1 MTKLTNKTPITLP
14 GLFLLLIICL
24 IVAVCNKKA
33 DFTTA
38 EQTIETLL
46 AQDKEATFTGHTY
59 IKLSEN
65 NEVLIMQYKNDPATI
80 ETIFVLALEQ
90 KNKMTIQAGD
100 LGLSTAHY
108 YKDKKAVVLHAA
120 DNTLYFI
127 GLNEASSDTKLDRI
141 KASPT
146 LAGSLQT
153 TVKGFGLSMIKGK
166 WDANTLLNEN
176 KKYIFNLIAL
186 ANKEK
191 GMTAT
196 QKTAVAADE
205 PIKCTS
211 GGPGSLSCSTVISGS
226 NGCSVTC
233 STGYFAC
240 CASSTN
246 NCFCVPGNAQPQFA
260 QCGGLGWTG
269 PTTCAAPYECKK
281 MNDYYFQCL

>member
-1 MTKLTNKTPITLP
+1 MTKLTNKTPLTFS
-14 GLFLLLIICL
+14 GLFLLVIVCL
-24 IVAVCNKKA
+24 TVAVCNKKA

-46 AQDKEATFTGHTY
+46 AQEEEATFTGHTY
-59 IKLSEN
+59 VKLSEN

-108 YKDKKAVVLHAA
+108 YKDKRAVVLHAA
-120 DNTLYFI
+120 DNTLHFI
-127 GLNEASSDTKLDRI
+127 GLNEAASDTKLDRI
-141 KASPT
+141 KASTT

-191 GMTAT
+191 VLTPA
-196 QKTAVAADE
+196 QRAAVTADE
-205 PIKCTS
+205 GISCTS
-211 GGPGSLSCSTVISGS
+211 GGPGSVSCSSGTS
-226 NGCSVTC
+226 GVGCSVTC
-233 STGYFAC
+233 SSGYYAC
-240 CASSTN
+240 CSSSTN
-246 NCFCVPGNAQPQFA
+246 NCFCAPSKAQPQWA
-260 QCGGLGWTG
+260 QCGGIGWTG
-269 PTTCAAPYECKK
+269 PTACAVPYECEKV
-281 MNDYYFQCL
+281 NDYFFQCQ